1 MPNPILN
8 PGIIKDIYSFYL
20 FHVSTI
26 HKKKNS
32 LANHFKPWEHK
43 KRDRNYFKKVV
54 GFNKM
59 TISI

>member
-32 LANHFKPWEHK
+32 LANHFKP
-43 KRDRNYFKKVV
+43 
-54 GFNKM
+54 
-59 TISI
+59 